1 MKPALRGV
9 GEKRKDAVG
18 DLRSSPSWRRRTT
31 SPRVRRE
38 ADFHGEFPLLREG
51 EILGGIVLLP
61 VVVVVVFVIAFC
73 IFIVL
78 IGREGIVG
86 GDTIMSEE

>member
-18 DLRSSPSWRRRTT
+18 DLRSSPIMAEEDDLTARH
-31 SPRVRRE
+31 E
-38 ADFHGEFPLLREG
+38 GDFHGEFPLLREG